1 MIHFPKVHIAESVV
15 NRILE
20 VREQMSSPGSV
31 APASGAV
38 VPHAPT
44 AVPDASIQGESV
56 EQAMS
61 LIQPGIVPELG
72 GPGTDSAAVF
82 GSVMQ
87 GGSALDG
94 LIKARTE

>member
-15 NRILE
+15 NRILD
-20 VREQMSSPGSV
+20 VRDQLSSPDSD
-31 APASGAV
+31 APALGAA
-38 VPHAPT
+38 VPHAPA
-44 AVPDASIQGESV
+44 AVPDASFQSESV

-61 LIQPGIVPELG
+61 LTQPGIVPELG
-72 GPGTDSAAVF
+72 GPGSDSAAVF